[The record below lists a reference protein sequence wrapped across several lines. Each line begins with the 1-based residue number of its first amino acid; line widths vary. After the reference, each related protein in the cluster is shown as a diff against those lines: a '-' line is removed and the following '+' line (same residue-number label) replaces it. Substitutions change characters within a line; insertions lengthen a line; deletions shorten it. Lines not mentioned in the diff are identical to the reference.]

1 MRHQPA
7 SYRPR
12 TGSIGGEYT
21 SVTYDCVNTARF
33 ESTVIPLLRPSYLRA
48 VRMTSSLTDAEDLL
62 QETVLKAYAG
72 RHSFNPETNLTA
84 WMHRIMA
91 NTLIDDYRKAKRRPM
106 QHPRE
111 DIADRQLVASAARW
125 QGPLLSAEDQV
136 LEKLPDPHIKT
147 AMLRLPE
154 KYREAVYFA
163 DVAGFSYR
171 EIAAIMGIRQ
181 GTVGSRLKRGRRQL
195 RHLLTTLPTEHRD
208 N

>member
-1 MRHQPA
+1 
-7 SYRPR
+7 
-12 TGSIGGEYT
+12 
-21 SVTYDCVNTARF
+21 VNTARF